1 MAGCP
6 HKNIVHC
13 PLYLASHDGDPRMS
27 GCDDGRLDEGGC
39 AVDRGMDYAA
49 AVGRLSAFD
58 PRLVA
63 QLRWNEEAA
72 EIKAQRARNMRAA
85 GLH

>member
-1 MAGCP
+1 MSCP
-6 HKNIVHC
+6 HQNIAFC
-13 PLYLASHDGDPRMS
+13 PLYVAAHDGEMGVN

-39 AVDRGMDYAA
+39 AVARGMDYAA
-49 AVGRLSAFD
+49 AVGRLMATD

-72 EIKAQRARNMRAA
+72 EIKAQRARNLRLA
-85 GLH
+85 GIR